1 MQMKTKILIIVI
13 ILIGLGVG
21 GIFVYK
27 NILRPGLEKDE
38 GVLVGEENRNCIYSN
53 KYDVK
58 LVMPTTFGL
67 LDQFALL
74 PNGDIAMGDKANNR
88 ILLFHNNTFE
98 TVVTG
103 DINASAVTALPDGR
117 IAYLDHNEVS
127 LLNYRTKEKERL
139 GKVPGERYLQALGS
153 DKQGNIYVGTSG
165 AGLFRF
171 KNGKLEKVA
180 ESLPFSKLDSVQ
192 ITDIAVG
199 LDDIVYVAGFEKVF
213 AVDPTGAIQ
222 SIAEGLVDEP
232 VWVEVGPDGMV
243 YINELSRGL
252 QRFDPKTKQ
261 LSQLNTN
268 YHFYGMLSLT
278 ANELLVHDTRG
289 ILFTLNLETNAV
301 KLLCT
306 SVGNDFAFV
315 AGADNTVFFATPSL
329 EPVLKQHMVELND
342 AGEKID
348 LNNLEYATIFAADV
362 DNENRL
368 SLLTNEGIVRL
379 NQDGSIK
386 TVSIRIEGR
395 EFPPMRNLAAGQG
408 LWYVTATDFNEKI
421 EIFSV
426 DESGET
432 IFLPISFTRDSF
444 GTEVYKVDDAR
455 IDVAPDGSLALII
468 TAKGSASQGPYIQR
482 VYRADANGLNLKEIA
497 RLDSGR
503 VAGMVDIAVGPDNSV
518 FVLTMRGEIPN
529 VGGSDSI
536 YKIGKNNEIAEA
548 VHICPGRD
556 PESIDVDSVGN
567 IWFGSTLGVFKATP
581 KVR

>member
-1 MQMKTKILIIVI
+1 MFLYLSESRFWRAKRAIVLILII
-13 ILIGLGVG
+13 LIALGAG

-27 NILRPGLEKDE
+27 NILRPGPEKE
-38 GVLVGEENRNCIYSN
+38 EWAPAGEENRNCIYSD

-58 LVMPTTFGL
+58 LVMPTAFGL

-117 IAYLDHNEVS
+117 IAYLEHNEVS

-171 KNGKLEKVA
+171 KNGKLEKIA

-199 LDDIVYVAGFEKVF
+199 LDGVVYVAGFEKVF

-222 SIAEGLVDEP
+222 PIAEGLVDEP
-232 VWVEVGPDGMV
+232 VWVEVGLDGMV

-261 LSQLNTN
+261 LSQLNIN
-268 YHFYGMLSLT
+268 YHFYGMLALT

-301 KLLCT
+301 KLLYT

-315 AGADNTVFFATPSL
+315 AGADDKVFFATPSL
-329 EPVLKQHMVELND
+329 EPVLKQHIVELSG
-342 AGEKID
+342 AGERID
-348 LNNLEYATIFAADV
+348 LNNLEYTVIFAADV

-368 SLLTNEGIVRL
+368 NLLTDKGIVRL
-379 NQDGSIK
+379 NRDRSIK
-386 TVSIRIEGR
+386 TVPIRIEGR
-395 EFPPMRNLAAGQG
+395 EFPMMRN
-408 LWYVTATDFNEKI
+408 F
-421 EIFSV
+421 
-426 DESGET
+426 
-432 IFLPISFTRDSF
+432 
-444 GTEVYKVDDAR
+444 
-455 IDVAPDGSLALII
+455 
-468 TAKGSASQGPYIQR
+468 
-482 VYRADANGLNLKEIA
+482 
-497 RLDSGR
+497 
-503 VAGMVDIAVGPDNSV
+503 AVGKD
-518 FVLTMRGEIPN
+518 
-529 VGGSDSI
+529 
-536 YKIGKNNEIAEA
+536 
-548 VHICPGRD
+548 
-556 PESIDVDSVGN
+556 
-567 IWFGSTLGVFKATP
+567 IW
-581 KVR
+581 